1 MSVLVN
7 TEEFRET
14 SVPSLGLLV
23 GLCLPDSTDGPSHV
37 ILGRCHCVV
46 EDKDGLPALSSHG
59 LSTPKWVESW
69 RRVRGCFPGGCDVC
83 GVWVCVK
90 GGEKEIITELVKT
103 PDLLELVGE
112 KPLVIVQSERLS
124 GYRLGELGSL
134 EEVGVAPV
142 VDYLTTNTC
151 LLRVSSSL
159 PAIADPRQTTQ
170 DQLLGQ
176 LPSNVPAF
184 LLPSLSFLLPH
195 PSHNI
200 KCSHQ
205 TLRDVLQSS
214 SVGQEPFL
222 RVELLEVPEECAN
235 PLTLSISSPLTGS
248 RAELHIPVDTLTL
261 LHLDFPLEEV
271 GVVLWTA
278 VKKQFEAVT
287 TAMLWKPGCLHNVAI
302 HHFPPSSPHLC
313 PLSVPY
319 PHCSV
324 AQPDSLL
331 DDTALASVRRDW
343 HTALAFSSDLPKLRL
358 TNTHCFFPPPVLG
371 ESGNSCLTDVAP
383 FHSTQAH
390 SSSVHI
396 PHSHTPPKEQLL
408 W

>member
-1 MSVLVN
+1 MTHQTVC
-7 TEEFRET
+7 E
-14 SVPSLGLLV
+14 
-23 GLCLPDSTDGPSHV
+23 
-37 ILGRCHCVV
+37 
-46 EDKDGLPALSSHG
+46 
-59 LSTPKWVESW
+59 
-69 RRVRGCFPGGCDVC
+69 CDVSTFIFH
-83 GVWVCVK
+83 V
-90 GGEKEIITELVKT
+90 
-103 PDLLELVGE
+103 
-112 KPLVIVQSERLS
+112 
-124 GYRLGELGSL
+124 
-134 EEVGVAPV
+134 
-142 VDYLTTNTC
+142 
-151 LLRVSSSL
+151 
-159 PAIADPRQTTQ
+159 
-170 DQLLGQ
+170 
-176 LPSNVPAF
+176 
-184 LLPSLSFLLPH
+184 
-195 PSHNI
+195 
-200 KCSHQ
+200 
-205 TLRDVLQSS
+205 
-214 SVGQEPFL
+214 QEPFL